1 MTDELDTA
9 ADEATEPAPNGPM
22 AGQRL
27 AEARRSL
34 QISLHEIAKELHLD
48 EAKVRALEAND
59 FDVLGAPVF
68 AKGHL
73 RKYAQ
78 LVHVDI
84 GDVLADY
91 YKLNRASPA
100 PPVVALRPRPRQ
112 ELSPGPW
119 IAVIVVIVLAASVY
133 WWFTS
138 RQLQTPAPAVG
149 NVEQQPAAEMPVA
162 LPPDADAGADADAED
177 AVAVDE
183 VGDDPATPEPATT
196 PAPARTE
203 PQAAAPVAVVASPG
217 TDAPAIAEGQV
228 RLLVTYTGDCWTE
241 ITDATGR
248 RLFFGLGNAGRT
260 VELSGTAPLNALFG
274 DAGNVSLEVNGTAF
288 SIPASSRR
296 GDTARLVIAGD

>member
-1 MTDELDTA
+1 MTDELDTTG
-9 ADEATEPAPNGPM
+9 DETPEPVSNGPM

-27 AEARRSL
+27 AEARRAL

-84 GDVLADY
+84 ADVLADY
-91 YKLNRASPA
+91 YKLNRSSSA
-100 PPVVALRPRPRQ
+100 PPVVSSRPRPRQ

-119 IAVIVVIVLAASVY
+119 IAVIVVIVLAATAY

-138 RQLQTPAPAVG
+138 RPPETSASTASNLESPPAEQTPVSLPSD
-149 NVEQQPAAEMPVA
+149 AE
-162 LPPDADAGADADAED
+162 AED
-177 AVAVDE
+177 ANDAAEDE
-183 VGDDPATPEPATT
+183 VVADDSATLEPAA
-196 PAPARTE
+196 APDRAE
-203 PQAAAPVAVVASPG
+203 PQAAAPVAVVAVPG
-217 TDAPAIAEGQV
+217 ADAPTIAEGQV

-248 RLFFGLGNAGRT
+248 RLFFGLGNDGRT

-274 DAGNVSLEVNGTAF
+274 DANNVSLEVNGSAF
-288 SIPASSRR
+288 TIPASSRR
-296 GDTARLVIAGD
+296 GDTARVVIAGD

>member
-1 MTDELDTA
+1 MTDELDTT
-9 ADEATEPAPNGPM
+9 ADETPEPESNGPM

-27 AEARRSL
+27 AEARRAL

-84 GDVLADY
+84 ADVLADY
-91 YKLNRASPA
+91 YKLNRSSAA
-100 PPVVALRPRPRQ
+100 PPVVASRPRPRQ

-119 IAVIVVIVLAASVY
+119 IAVIVVIVLAATAY

-138 RQLQTPAPAVG
+138 RTPETSASTIG
-149 NVEQQPAAEMPVA
+149 NVEPRAAEASPVS
-162 LPPDADAGADADAED
+162 LPSDAED
-177 AVAVDE
+177 ANDAADGENVAAEDE
-183 VGDDPATPEPATT
+183 DVADDSATLEPAA
-196 PAPARTE
+196 APDRSE
-203 PQAAAPVAVVASPG
+203 PQATASIAVVAVPG
-217 TDAPAIAEGQV
+217 ADAPTIAEGQV

-248 RLFFGLGNAGRT
+248 RLFFGLGNNGRT
-260 VELSGTAPLNALFG
+260 VELSGAAPLNALFG
-274 DAGNVSLEVNGTAF
+274 DANNVSLEVNGSAF
-288 SIPASSRR
+288 TIPASSRR
-296 GDTARLVIAGD
+296 GDTARVVIAGD